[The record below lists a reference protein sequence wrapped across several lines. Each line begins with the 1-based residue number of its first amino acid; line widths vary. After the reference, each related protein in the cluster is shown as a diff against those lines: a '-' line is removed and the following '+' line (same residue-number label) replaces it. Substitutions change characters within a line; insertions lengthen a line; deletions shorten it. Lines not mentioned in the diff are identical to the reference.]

1 MELQWMCLLFA
12 VISSI
17 QVEGIMLDIKE
28 ECCIRGEALA
38 GQTQGCTD
46 YSMPIADVKDE
57 DQDSCLRI
65 MTVCCMQTLRESQ
78 CQQGLIEAS
87 AGGTCP
93 MRSNVVGGEEFQECC
108 LCCRLGEQAKQEMPY
123 VSCDRIMTLGDPCDR
138 AFRECC
144 ARSQPVPATEP
155 PVASVT
161 CRDNPCEH
169 TCEDT
174 SYGVRCFCHDGYQLA
189 ADRKSCDPARVTCRE
204 SPCSQVCTDTST
216 GVECS
221 CYGGYQLAANG
232 RDCEVGSAC
241 SELQCQHDCRETGNA
256 AECVCPS
263 GYRLSNNLR
272 DCEDI
277 DECAVRNNLCAAGQ
291 ECVNRPGSYTCEE
304 QNVCPNGYQFNAF
317 TRNCEDINECALQSN
332 PCAAGQ
338 QCVNIIGSFTCEEQ
352 NVCREGYQFNTLTRI
367 CDDVNECALGLPNCL
382 DGQQCVNTIGSF
394 ECRRVQNC
402 GTGYTLNALTQQCV
416 DDNECDLGTDNCR
429 SNQRC
434 TNIPGSFRCENLV
447 DCEFGYELNSLG
459 ACVDINE
466 CLGNPCPRNTR
477 CQNIEGSY
485 RCRSIIRCRAG
496 YELNEA
502 GDRCQDIDECRTGS
516 HECSGQQTCKNHPGY
531 YSCSCPAG
539 YKANQLLKTCE
550 DIDEC
555 TEWRGQCQQSCTNTP
570 GSFQCTCQDGFSL
583 AADNVNCVDI
593 DECAVSNPCAQQC
606 NNIYGSYI
614 CLCNRGFRTGSD
626 GVSCEDVDECDLT
639 AKRGARVCMGV
650 CQNLPGSYR
659 CSCPP
664 GYNLARDGTTCR
676 DINECD
682 LGTDNCADGQ
692 TCFNTRGGYR
702 CHSITCPS
710 SFVKTSATGG
720 SQDAF
725 RCVKQ
730 RCQPSDTD
738 CLLDT
743 RAAISYSN
751 ISLPSDLPAP
761 RTLLTLT
768 AIISSLYPRVRFTI
782 ARGNE
787 DGYFDV
793 IRHGLS
799 GTIRLKRQ
807 ITGPYETVLQFEMDR
822 LNNANQV
829 LSKTVAVIYVFVS
842 QYPF

>member
-155 PVASVT
+155 PV
-161 CRDNPCEH
+161 
-169 TCEDT
+169 
-174 SYGVRCFCHDGYQLA
+174 
-189 ADRKSCDPARVTCRE
+189 ARVTCRE

>member
-155 PVASVT
+155 PVA
-161 CRDNPCEH
+161 
-169 TCEDT
+169 
-174 SYGVRCFCHDGYQLA
+174 
-189 ADRKSCDPARVTCRE
+189 RVTCRE

-272 DCEDI
+272 DCEDLDECYYGQYDCPENHECVNIEGAYRCAITVTCGEGYNYNTQSSQCEDI

-710 SFVKTSATGG
+710 SFVKTSAT
-720 SQDAF
+720 
-725 RCVKQ
+725 RCRRQ
-730 RCQPSDTD
+730 RCSIDD
-738 CLLDT
+738 AVCLSKPFTISHNYLTFYSGVKVPVKLFTMTALPYGSNTYQFELVKGNEGNEFQIDMSEPLKAHILLT
-743 RAAISYSN
+743 RSIEGPRDVDLELEMRSYSG
-751 ISLPSDLPAP
+751 D
-761 RTLLTLT
+761 TL
-768 AIISSLYPRVRFTI
+768 AGKNV
-782 ARGNE
+782 A
-787 DGYFDV
+787 
-793 IRHGLS
+793 
-799 GTIRLKRQ
+799 K
-807 ITGPYETVLQFEMDR
+807 IT
-822 LNNANQV
+822 
-829 LSKTVAVIYVFVS
+829 IYVTRYEF
-842 QYPF
+842 